1 MGRYLLFAGDEYYPS
16 GGWQDYKG
24 RFDSVKEALKAA
36 ASGTK
41 NLDFQ
46 GTWDW
51 WQIVDLATGKMVMEY
66 DFHIGL
72 EVMPRNPDQDD

>member
-1 MGRYLLFAGDEYYPS
+1 MGRYLLFAGDEYYPA

-36 ASGTK
+36 AGGTR

-51 WQIVDLATGKMVMEY
+51 WQIVDLATGKMVAE
-66 DFHIGL
+66 GTS